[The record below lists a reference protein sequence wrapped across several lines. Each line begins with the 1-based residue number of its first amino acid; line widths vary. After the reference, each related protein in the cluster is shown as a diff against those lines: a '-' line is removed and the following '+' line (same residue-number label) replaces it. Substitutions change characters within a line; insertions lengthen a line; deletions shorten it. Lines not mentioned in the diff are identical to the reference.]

1 MSSLEVLPVDRLVSD
16 HYPISF
22 SWLGRPSDTAGPANV
37 DYSSP
42 SDNIDTPKVFG
53 WRFRGTYT
61 DEKCEV
67 ATAHLSEHPG
77 VAQFIPTLR
86 SEGPLAAYRL
96 LHRMLRECWASSG
109 ISVSTDS
116 GARADIDREP
126 DPPVQDWFDDEVRAA
141 LHLWQK
147 LRRIRNPSETTK
159 KTIRAARYR
168 YNKLSAEKQRCW
180 HKSWARF
187 WIDLTGF
194 HSFWDILNIFAG
206 RSKFQRCPLSAAAQC
221 D

>member
-1 MSSLEVLPVDRLVSD
+1 M
-16 HYPISF
+16 
-22 SWLGRPSDTAGPANV
+22 
-37 DYSSP
+37 
-42 SDNIDTPKVFG
+42 FG

-109 ISVSTDS
+109 ISISTDS

-141 LHLWQK
+141 LYIYGKSFDAFAILVRPQK
-147 LRRIRNPSETTK
+147 RRFGRRDIDIKSSLPRNSVVGTNPGPDSGS
-159 KTIRAARYR
+159 ISLA
-168 YNKLSAEKQRCW
+168 
-180 HKSWARF
+180 F
-187 WIDLTGF
+187 
-194 HSFWDILNIFAG
+194 ILFG
-206 RSKFQRCPLSAAAQC
+206 TS
-221 D
+221 